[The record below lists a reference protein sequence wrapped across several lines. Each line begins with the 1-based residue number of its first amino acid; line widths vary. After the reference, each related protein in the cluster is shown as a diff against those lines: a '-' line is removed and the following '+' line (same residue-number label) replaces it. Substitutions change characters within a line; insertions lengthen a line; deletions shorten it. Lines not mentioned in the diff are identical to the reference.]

1 MRHLKAISIMLAVA
15 MALGALMLGA
25 PVRSM
30 AAAEIV
36 AVEGANFNLQMGM
49 DENLRMYIG
58 KSVTLHLSTGTEI
71 TGKVKAVDH
80 GFVHIE
86 SLAGRDFYDAL
97 IRTDQIIA
105 VMAKFRQYK

>member
-1 MRHLKAISIMLAVA
+1 MRRLKAIGIILALA
-15 MALGALMLGA
+15 IALGALMLGA
-25 PVRSM
+25 PASSM

-36 AVEGANFNLQMGM
+36 AVDGANFNLQMGM
-49 DENLRMYIG
+49 DENLRTYIG
-58 KSVTLHLSTGTEI
+58 KSVTLLLSTGTEL
-71 TGKVKAVDH
+71 TGKVKAVDR

-97 IRTDQIIA
+97 IRTDQIVA